1 MEEDTKKNILS
12 RLRRIEGQVKGIQ
25 RMIEDENECAEILN
39 QVSAV
44 RSAMSQ
50 VGLQMVKCYTR
61 ECITQARDTDT
72 FEEALIDSVSMITR
86 LLK

>member
-1 MEEDTKKNILS
+1 MEEDTRRNILS

-25 RMIEDENECAEILN
+25 RMIEEEAQCEEILN

-50 VGLQMVKCYTR
+50 VGLQMVKCYTK
-61 ECITQARDTDT
+61 ECVMRARDTDT
-72 FEEALIDSVSMITR
+72 FEEALVDSVSMITR